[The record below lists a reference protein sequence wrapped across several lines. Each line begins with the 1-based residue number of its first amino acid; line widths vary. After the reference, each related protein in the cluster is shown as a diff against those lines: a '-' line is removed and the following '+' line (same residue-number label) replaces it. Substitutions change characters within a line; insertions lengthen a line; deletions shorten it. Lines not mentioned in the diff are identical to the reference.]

1 MCSLTAA
8 PARAAET
15 RDGRHEQ
22 AAKSTGR
29 GRVRA
34 ADSRSFLL
42 DGHLDVQAKAER
54 GELFVLPP
62 SIRVESAEP
71 THAGPGSSH
80 GAPVLASPA
89 EYSDDDA
96 TPDVTVDIAI
106 EDDAGPDET
115 GMPSSSSSAAS
126 LPKRPRMSTPH
137 GDELFA
143 ADPASDARPGSPKR
157 PRLT

>member
-1 MCSLTAA
+1 M
-8 PARAAET
+8 
-15 RDGRHEQ
+15 
-22 AAKSTGR
+22 
-29 GRVRA
+29 
-34 ADSRSFLL
+34 
-42 DGHLDVQAKAER
+42 
-54 GELFVLPP
+54 LPP